1 MNPQEYI
8 RKEAYK
14 LYINGEFVVPEGAQT
29 FDIVNPVNNEPFA
42 KAYIAWFK
50 EVEVAV
56 HAAREAYDY
65 GPWG

>member
-29 FDIVNPVNNEPFA
+29 FDIVTPYLLSPSLPRALLSF
-42 KAYIAWFK
+42 I
-50 EVEVAV
+50 
-56 HAAREAYDY
+56 
-65 GPWG
+65 P